1 MRLIGV
7 DYGTKKI
14 GLALSDESGSIANPW
29 EVISTKMAIETITKI
44 CQDEHVGLIVLG
56 ESVDTKGEDNLI
68 MTEIRSFAAKLS
80 AQTKLE
86 VKLEPEYF
94 SSLQV
99 AKMFGRDKTI
109 DARAAAIILQS
120 YIDKSKNNI

>member
-1 MRLIGV
+1 MRLLGI

-14 GLALSDESGSIANPW
+14 GLALSDEGGNIAGPR
-29 EVISTKMAIETITKI
+29 EVIPVKGALETIAKL
-44 CQDEHVGLIVLG
+44 CQEESVGLIIIG
-56 ESVDTKGEDNLI
+56 ESVDTKGVDNPI
-68 MTEIRSFAAKLS
+68 MPEIRGFADKLGK
-80 AQTKLE
+80 QTKLE
-86 VKLEPEYF
+86 IKFEPEYF

-99 AKMFGRDKTI
+99 AKTFGRDKTI